1 MKVLLVLFC
10 IVLFFVLLFSVKV
23 RVTVDYDEETTVLLK
38 WLFVKLQLLPAKEK
52 KPKKEKKKKEKTEKE
67 KPKDEK
73 VPAPKEKKEN
83 IIKRFYNNKG
93 LSGLVDLLGSAVK
106 ALNGMFGR
114 VFKAFIFDELYVSV
128 TVGTGDSAET
138 AIKYGKTCA
147 VVFPLMGY
155 IVSNMR
161 AKKYN
166 CEVTPDFIHG
176 ENSARAH
183 ATISVRPISIT
194 NALVIVAFE
203 LLFKVVIKLL
213 KGSKSG
219 ADKGS
224 VQTQNNNQ
232 KIQKGGQTK

>member
-1 MKVLLVLFC
+1 MLLC
-10 IVLFFVLLFSVKV
+10 IVLFFVLLFSVKF
-23 RVTVDYDEETTVLLK
+23 RVTIDYDDETSVLLR
-38 WLFVKLQLLPAKEK
+38 WLFLKIQILPAKEK
-52 KPKKEKKKKEKTEKE
+52 KPKKEKKKKPKKE
-67 KPKDEK
+67 EPPKDEK
-73 VPAPKEKKEN
+73 VPAPKEKKDN

-93 LSGLVDLLGSAVK
+93 LSGLVDLLKSAVN
-106 ALNGMFGR
+106 ALGGMFGR

-213 KGSKSG
+213 KGSKVDAG
-219 ADKGS
+219 KGG

-232 KIQKGGQTK
+232 QIQKGGQTK